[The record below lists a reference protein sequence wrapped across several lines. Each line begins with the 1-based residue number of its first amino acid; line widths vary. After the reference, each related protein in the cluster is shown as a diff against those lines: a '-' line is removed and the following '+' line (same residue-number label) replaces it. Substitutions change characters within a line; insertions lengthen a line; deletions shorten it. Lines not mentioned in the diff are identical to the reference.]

1 MNLYRIGQG
10 TDIHVLTENRDYILG
25 GIKIPYEKGFKAHSD
40 GDVLIHAIIDALFG
54 ALALGDIGAHFPDT
68 SPEYKDIDSSIL
80 LKETAEII
88 RKKNFEIVNLDTTIH
103 AEAPKLRPYIDLI
116 RENLAKI
123 LNINSDKISVKAKT
137 AECMDSVGQKL
148 AVRAEC
154 IVLLKN
160 TDISE

>member
-25 GIKIPYEKGFKAHSD
+25 GVKIPYEKGFKAHSD
-40 GDVLIHAIIDALFG
+40 GDVLIHSIIDALFG
-54 ALALGDIGAHFPDT
+54 ALALGDIGSHFPDT
-68 SPEYKDIDSSIL
+68 SPEYKNIDSSVL
-80 LKETAEII
+80 LKKTMEIV

-116 RENLAKI
+116 RKKLSEI
-123 LNINSDKISVKAKT
+123 MNINADKISVKAKT
-137 AECMDSVGQKL
+137 SEGVDSVGQKL

-154 IVLLKN
+154 VVLLKN
-160 TDISE
+160 NGI